1 MSDLSA
7 VLASR
12 VLLGSD
18 SEHLDLSVQEALI
31 QAGFLVDVARG
42 YEQAEQLWNRD
53 RHDVV
58 LIEVSYAI
66 SVDPAVQLALRLKR
80 QDRRQFVGYLADPIL
95 HTSGLAGDAL
105 FSRDSRRLAA
115 ALRRHLQPATQ

>member
-1 MSDLSA
+1 MSDS
-7 VLASR
+7 STGPTPR
-12 VLLGSD
+12 ILLGSD
-18 SEHLDLSVQEALI
+18 SEHRDSSTKEALI
-31 QAGFLVDVARG
+31 QAGFHVDVASG
-42 YEQAEQLWNRD
+42 YDHAEQLWNQE

-66 SVDPAVQLALRLKR
+66 SVDPAVQLAMRLKQ

-105 FSRDSRRLAA
+105 FPRDARRLPE
-115 ALRRHLQPATQ
+115 ALRRHLQTSPQ

>member
-1 MSDLSA
+1 MSDSSA
-7 VLASR
+7 MFAPR
-12 VLLGSD
+12 ILLGSD
-18 SEHLDLSVQEALI
+18 SEHLDSSAQEALV
-31 QAGFLVDVARG
+31 QAGFRVDVASG

-115 ALRRHLQPATQ
+115 ALRRHLQPSTQ